1 MLFDSFRL
9 FTEKNAIIIMNFVVG
24 LVKTPYCSCT
34 NMFINKIRKKN
45 CFFLT
50 CAIKCFCVIL
60 GHLYWPLST
69 KPNEFLTT
77 LKSQVG
83 LSSVCLSCKREL
95 ENNTNDRGGGGGGG
109 GIQISLLY
117 LLILITLARKNFKRA
132 IFPFW
137 NLIPGYKVYLLS
149 LPAF

>member
-60 GHLYWPLST
+60 GYLYWPLPT
-69 KPNEFLTT
+69 KPNEFLTV

-95 ENNTNDRGGGGGGG
+95 ENNTNDRGEGDGGGY
-109 GIQISLLY
+109 IDF
-117 LLILITLARKNFKRA
+117 TA
-132 IFPFW
+132 IFINF
-137 NLIPGYKVYLLS
+137 NHLGEEKFQTCYFSILE
-149 LPAF
+149 FNTRI